1 MEKRQQIVS
10 FTNIENEAMFI
21 ANEGIVDQ
29 KTLALYF
36 LMSVAGVNEIS
47 SPEQVKSF
55 IYRLQLIF
63 KIMKIKPGYINVGE
77 LFYFLDK
84 KDNSTSFTLY
94 NLKERLGMKIN
105 MLELESVSEEEFL
118 KTIPIRYKYAYIN
131 DVYLEEQIQP
141 HFDSSIV
148 GTIFLNTQN
157 VKCQVTSQ
165 MKEEALKQT
174 NLILANLE
182 QADYFSKYLK

>member
-1 MEKRQQIVS
+1 MKKRQQIVR
-10 FTNIENEAMFI
+10 FTNDENEAMFI
-21 ANEGIVDQ
+21 DNEGIIDQ

-47 SPEQVKSF
+47 NPTQVKSF
-55 IYRLQLIF
+55 IYRLQFIF
-63 KIMKIKPGYINVGE
+63 KIMEIKPGYINVGE

-105 MLELESVSEEEFL
+105 MLELEPIPEEEFL
-118 KTIPIRYKYAYIN
+118 KTIPFRYKYAYIN

-157 VKCQVTSQ
+157 IKCQITSL

-174 NLILANLE
+174 NLILSKLE
-182 QADYFSKYLK
+182 QADYYGKYL